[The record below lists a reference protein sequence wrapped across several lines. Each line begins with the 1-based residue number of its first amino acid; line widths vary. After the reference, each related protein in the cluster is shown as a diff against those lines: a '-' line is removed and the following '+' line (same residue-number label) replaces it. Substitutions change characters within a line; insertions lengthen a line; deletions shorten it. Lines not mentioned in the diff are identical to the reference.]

1 VTGSALFAHA
11 GFFLFLA
18 CISALLTLIMVRRV
32 RIMDIPNDRSS
43 HSVPTPKSGGV
54 ALVATFFFG
63 SFWVYWV
70 ANITRISD
78 FHFFGFM
85 ICGAL
90 LAVVSFVDDI
100 TNKSFRFKIAAQTVC
115 ATFVLVADL
124 VIRHANIPLIGIV
137 ELGLVAYPLTF
148 VWLLGLINTYN
159 FMDGLDGLAGGV
171 GVIASG
177 VLAVIAFREQ
187 SYFVYISSL
196 ILCAGILGF
205 LVFNISPARIFMGD
219 IGSAFIGF
227 SFAML
232 AVIGASY
239 DRGHLNF
246 FLVPLLL
253 FHFIFD
259 TAFTFFRRLL
269 NGENV
274 LSPHRTHVYQLL
286 NRLGNSHK
294 RVSMYYYAATAI
306 QGVAAWILIGL
317 NSSARPWV
325 FLPFFVVYLIIAS
338 VTVRHARKR
347 GVI

>member
-1 VTGSALFAHA
+1 MTPYAFLAHG

-18 CISALLTLIMVRRV
+18 CISALLTLVMVRRV

-54 ALVATFFFG
+54 AIVITFFAG
-63 SFWVYWV
+63 SLLVYAV
-70 ANITRISD
+70 ADVTRISN
-78 FHFFGFM
+78 FHFFGF
-85 ICGAL
+85 ILCGAL
-90 LAVVSFVDDI
+90 LAIVSFVDDI
-100 TNKSFRFKIAAQTVC
+100 TQKSFRFKLAAQAVC

-124 VIRHANIPLIGIV
+124 VISHANIPLIGIV
-137 ELGLVAYPLTF
+137 ELGPIAYPLTF
-148 VWLLGLINTYN
+148 IWLLGLINTYN

-171 GVIASG
+171 GVIAAG
-177 VLAVIAFREQ
+177 VLALIAFREQ

-205 LVFNISPARIFMGD
+205 LIFNLSPARIFMGD
-219 IGSAFIGF
+219 IGSAFLGF
-227 SFAML
+227 AFAML

-274 LSPHRTHVYQLL
+274 LSPHRTHIYQLL
-286 NRLGNSHK
+286 NRLGSGHR
-294 RVSMYYYAATAI
+294 RVSLYYYLATIA
-306 QGVAAWILIGL
+306 QGIAAWILIGL
-317 NSSARPWV
+317 HSSQRPWV
-325 FLPFFVVYLIIAS
+325 FLPFFICYAIFAA
-338 VTVRHARKR
+338 VTVRLARQR
-347 GVI
+347 GLI